1 MNWSEQLGKYKRG
14 SRPRCV
20 LLTDGCADE
29 VAERLTALV
38 DHPDV
43 VVSPGDNWMPCGKP
57 IRKED
62 GLWDKTP
69 ADEVQ
74 LHKANCLVCSK
85 VQKKLGE
92 WWFAVQMQRTAPN
105 WDIASTCT
113 IKGKSGLLLVEAK
126 AHVNELSAAGKAI
139 PKPKSHNSRKNHEHI
154 GKAIKE
160 ASRCLRLVTGYNWN
174 LCRDRHYQLSNR
186 FAWSWKLVSLG
197 IPVVLMYLGFLNA
210 RDMVGKKLF
219 LSTEEWDSTIKT
231 HGGSVVDNTCWNQ
244 WLNISGTPLLPLI
257 RAADLQFYP

>member
-1 MNWSEQLGKYKRG
+1 MNWSEQLGKDKQG

-62 GLWDKTP
+62 GSWDKTS

-85 VQKKLGE
+85 VRKQIGE
-92 WWFAVQMQRTAPN
+92 WWFAVQTTGPN

-126 AHVNELSAAGKAI
+126 AHVNELSAVGKTA
-139 PKPKSHNSRKNHEHI
+139 PNSKSQNSRKNHEHI
-154 GKAIKE
+154 GKAITE
-160 ASRCLRLVTGYNWN
+160 ANRYLRLETGNNWN
-174 LCRDRHYQLSNR
+174 LCRDRYYQLSNR
-186 FAWSWKLVSLG
+186 FAWSWKLVTLG
-197 IPVVLMYLGFLNA
+197 VPVVLMYLGFLNA
-210 RDMVGKKLF
+210 RDMVGEKLF

-231 HGGSVVDNTCWNQ
+231 HGESVVDNTCWNQ

-257 RAADLQFYP
+257 RASDLQFYP